1 MVVGG
6 PIRKAVFWTHLTV
19 GVIAGL
25 VILMMSVTGVILTY
39 ERQIVAWIDKSQ
51 PVSCTANCEEPAIS
65 DLYAAAVAATGNPS
79 PTLTVYSDPARPVLA
94 RAGRG
99 TQYLLDP
106 YDGTVIREG
115 YSATDEF
122 FGLVM
127 RIHRWFALEGDAR
140 GVGRAI
146 TGASNLAFLGLLL
159 SGIYLWLPQIWTKA
173 ILRARMLLNLKP
185 KSGKARDFNW
195 HHAFSFWS
203 FIPLF
208 FLITTAT
215 VFYYGW
221 ANEMVYG
228 AFGETPPSRGG
239 PSAEA
244 PPAPENPQSAEAL
257 MTSALS
263 LAAAYEANDW
273 HSVAVTIPQDGA
285 TARFSFDRSIG
296 GQPAKVV
303 SFEVDR
309 ASANMASL
317 QLFSDRTPGQQA
329 RFIIRFLHTGEVLGF
344 FGQTIAG
351 LASLAACF
359 LVWSGLALAWRRLVR
374 PLLRKPAAVGDTPLE
389 EGA

>member
-1 MVVGG
+1 MVAGG
-6 PIRKAVFWTHLTV
+6 PIRRAVFWTHLTV

-51 PVSCTANCEEPAIS
+51 PVSCSENCVKPEMGE
-65 DLYAAAVAATGNPS
+65 LYAAAVAATGNPS

-106 YDGTVIREG
+106 YDGSVIREG
-115 YSATDEF
+115 YSATDDF
-122 FGLVM
+122 FGLIM

-140 GVGRAI
+140 GVGKDI
-146 TGASNLAFLGLLL
+146 TGASNLLFLGLLL
-159 SGIYLWLPQIWTKA
+159 SGIYLWLPQVWTKA
-173 ILRARMLLNLKP
+173 VLRARMLLNLKP
-185 KSGKARDFNW
+185 KNGKIRDFNW
-195 HHAFSFWS
+195 HHAFSFWA

-215 VFYYGW
+215 VFNYDW
-221 ANEMVYG
+221 ANQLVYG
-228 AFGETPPSRGG
+228 AFGESPPSRGR
-239 PSAEA
+239 SSEEA
-244 PPAPENPQSAEAL
+244 PPAPAQPQSTDAL
-257 MTSALS
+257 VTSAMS
-263 LAAAYEANDW
+263 LAESYEASDW
-273 HSVAVTIPQDGA
+273 HSVAITIPEDGA
-285 TARFSFDRSIG
+285 TASFRFDRSIG
-296 GQPAKVV
+296 GQPSKVL

-309 ASANMASL
+309 GSAEMASAL
-317 QLFSDRTPGQQA
+317 LFSDRTPGQQA
-329 RFIIRFLHTGEVLGF
+329 RFIFRFLHTGEVLGF

-359 LVWSGLALAWRRLVR
+359 LVWSGLALAWRRLVQ
-374 PLLRKPAAVGDTPLE
+374 PLFGKGKNIVDTPIE